1 MNTSSALA
9 WQDHAVIVGYII
21 GMIALGAYLSR
32 KQQTD
37 EDYFLGGRRMPWFA
51 VGLSVIASLLSS
63 LTYLSEPGE
72 VWKSGIT
79 HQFGKMIA
87 IPLEMLFVFLVCVP
101 FLMRFRYTTA
111 YEYLGERFGP
121 RTRLL
126 GATLFLLMA
135 VQWMGFVV
143 LVSSRALAAVSGMP
157 LWLVIM
163 TVGIAAT
170 LYTALG
176 GLRAVIWTDVVQ
188 VALLVG
194 GGLFTIGYVAVTTG
208 TGLTE
213 WYDATKDYLLKT
225 DQDDPMPIFSFDP
238 TVRATVITVGL
249 NMFTWHV
256 CTHIA
261 NQMTVQRYFSTSDMK
276 AARRS
281 FITAALVGVGL
292 NLMLMVVGLALVY
305 FYFAQGRM
313 DEMVSMTQD
322 PISGE
327 PQFDLVFPA
336 FSVVQLPP
344 GLGGGILAAL
354 LAAAMSSIDSGVNS
368 MATVISTEIDL
379 RRGRSASGEGRPP
392 TSHVGRGRL
401 MTVVFGLFITV
412 AAFGLDFLPKQWG
425 IIDAMPRTF
434 NAITGPIG
442 GLFFVGMFIRN
453 ASARAAVLATIC
465 GLITSLGIGYS
476 RQIGELLGSEWP
488 AVSFTWVMPCS
499 LAVTVLAGWLLSLLS
514 PRSEPVDSRLTWRG

>member
-1 MNTSSALA
+1 MNSPPALA
-9 WQDHAVIVGYII
+9 WQDHAVIIAYIT
-21 GMIALGAYLSR
+21 GMIALGAWLSR

-37 EDYFLGGRRMPWFA
+37 EDYFLGGRSMPWFA

-79 HQFGKMIA
+79 HQFGKLIA

-101 FLMRFRYTTA
+101 FLMRFRYTSA
-111 YEYLGERFGP
+111 YEYLGDRFGP

-126 GATLFLLMA
+126 GAVLFLLLV

-143 LVSSRALAAVSGMP
+143 LASSRALAAVSGMP

-188 VALLVG
+188 VILLIG

-213 WYDATKDYLLKT
+213 WLSVTQDYLLKT

-238 TVRATVITVGL
+238 TVRATVITVGV

-261 NQMTVQRYFSTSDMK
+261 NQMTVQRYFSTSDVR

-305 FYFAQGRM
+305 FYFGRGQ
-313 DEMVSMTQD
+313 MTELAGAVPAAD
-322 PISGE
+322 NGNPRY
-327 PQFDLVFPA
+327 DLIFPT
-336 FSVVQLPP
+336 FSVLQLPP
-344 GLGGGILAAL
+344 GLGGAILAAL

-379 RRGRSASGEGRPP
+379 LRGRPASDETRPA
-392 TSHVGRGRL
+392 TSHVGRGRA

-412 AAFGLDFLPKQWG
+412 AAFGLNFLPNEWG

-442 GLFFVGMFIRN
+442 GLFFIGMFVRK
-453 ASARAAVLATIC
+453 ADARAAVLGALC
-465 GLITSLGIGYS
+465 GMITSLGIGYS
-476 RQIGELLGSEWP
+476 EQIGKLIGSPWP
-488 AVSFTWVMPCS
+488 ALSFTWVMPCS
-499 LAVTVLAGWLLSLLS
+499 LAVTVLAGWLFSLFGYPKELRD
-514 PRSEPVDSRLTWRG
+514 PRLTWRG